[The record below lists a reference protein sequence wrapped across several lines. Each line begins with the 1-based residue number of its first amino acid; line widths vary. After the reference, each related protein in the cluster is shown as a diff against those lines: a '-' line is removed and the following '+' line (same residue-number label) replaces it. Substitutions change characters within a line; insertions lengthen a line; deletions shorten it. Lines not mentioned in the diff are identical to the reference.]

1 MNDLATNPQGEG
13 DSARAAAEVTETSAD
28 ARNANAEDPT
38 NTADETEV
46 ATEAGKPG
54 QPAADDTDEVEH
66 DGQKYRVPK
75 ALKGAFLMHADYTRK
90 TQEVAEQR
98 RALDERQ
105 STIGQQAQLLQEH
118 AQDISR
124 LIALNDQIAQF
135 DKVEWAGLRQSHPAE
150 AQDLWFSYMQLQD
163 ARNKALGALQAKVT
177 NRTQEL
183 QRQTAKRFDEGRAI
197 LQRDIKDWSPD
208 LAGKLTSFGVKELG
222 FTPEEISAVSDPR
235 LIKLMHR
242 AYLGDQAI
250 KQAAAAAK
258 LKAQEG
264 VLPPGQVGF
273 RASSNTR
280 KPTDASGDRL
290 SADEWMRRRNDQLR
304 TSRRG

>member
-1 MNDLATNPQGEG
+1 VNDLATNREGEG
-13 DSARAAAEVTETSAD
+13 DSARAPSEVTETPVE
-28 ARNANAEDPT
+28 ARNTESESS
-38 NTADETEV
+38 TATDNETEV
-46 ATEAGKPG
+46 ETAAKDPGKAEP
-54 QPAADDTDEVEH
+54 DDTDEVEH
-66 DGQKYRVPK
+66 EGRKYRVPK
-75 ALKGAFLMHADYTRK
+75 VLKGAFLMHADYTRK

-105 STIGQQAQLLQEH
+105 SAIGQQAQLLREH
-118 AQDISR
+118 SQDVSR

-135 DKVEWAGLRQSHPAE
+135 DKVEWAGLRQSNPE
-150 AQDLWFSYMQLQD
+150 TAQDLWFHYMQLQD
-163 ARNKALGALQAKVT
+163 ARNKATGELQAKVT

-183 QRQTAKRFDEGRAI
+183 QRHAAKRFEEGRAI

-242 AYLGDQAI
+242 AYQGDQAI
-250 KQAAAAAK
+250 KTAAAAAK

-264 VLPPGQVGF
+264 VQPPAQVG
-273 RASSNTR
+273 ASASPNVR
-280 KPTDASGDRL
+280 KPSDASGDKL
-290 SADEWMRRRNDQLR
+290 SADEWMRRRNEQLR
-304 TSRRG
+304 TPRRG